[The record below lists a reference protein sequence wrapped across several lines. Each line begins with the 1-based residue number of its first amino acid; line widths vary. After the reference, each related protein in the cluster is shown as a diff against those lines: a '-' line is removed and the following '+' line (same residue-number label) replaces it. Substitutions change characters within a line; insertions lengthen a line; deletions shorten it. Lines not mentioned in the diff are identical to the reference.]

1 MDGMEISESSSSMR
15 CANNN
20 EQEVESTKKQL
31 LQKIGT
37 CFLNN
42 ICPLS
47 LSSYFLPALR
57 VMTIIFLTRV
67 LNYEI
72 KEFIMRYRLYL
83 HFLPL
88 LILSITIIFCI
99 VNCWNLHPE
108 LAFFKPHRLL
118 WDIWAASGDFPIDL
132 RQVRR
137 PTEEAGREGRS
148 IGIIF
153 KTPSRMDVAWRWSW
167 RKTWSC
173 LSEEVN
179 RNLNKV
185 HHYPTTHLINS
196 KSTRKAF
203 VFLSTL
209 IIRM

>member
-47 LSSYFLPALR
+47 LSSYFVPALR

-72 KEFIMRYRLYL
+72 KECIMRYRLYL

-88 LILSITIIFCI
+88 LILSIVIIFCI

-108 LAFFKPHRLL
+108 RELAFFKPHRLL
-118 WDIWAASGDFPIDL
+118 
-132 RQVRR
+132 
-137 PTEEAGREGRS
+137 
-148 IGIIF
+148 
-153 KTPSRMDVAWRWSW
+153 
-167 RKTWSC
+167 
-173 LSEEVN
+173 
-179 RNLNKV
+179 
-185 HHYPTTHLINS
+185 
-196 KSTRKAF
+196 
-203 VFLSTL
+203 
-209 IIRM
+209 